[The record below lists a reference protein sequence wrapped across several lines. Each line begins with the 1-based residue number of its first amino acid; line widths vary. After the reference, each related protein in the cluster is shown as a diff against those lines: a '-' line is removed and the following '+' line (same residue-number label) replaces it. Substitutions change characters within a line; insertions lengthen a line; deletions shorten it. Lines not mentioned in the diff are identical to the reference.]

1 VADRQLLLITGHTG
15 FLGRHLVEQAP
26 ALLPGWRLVGVSRT
40 APDAVSAIV
49 GQIETVAADVADA
62 QALATL
68 VERLKPAGVIHL
80 AAAPRD
86 AAFDDAMRVNVAGTH
101 HLLAALRESAPAA
114 RVVVCGSSAEIGLSR
129 PDEMPLGED
138 CACRP
143 VGAYGVSKLC
153 QSVVARSAFDAFGQ
167 HVVRI
172 RLFNMLG
179 AGMPSSLLG
188 GRCAEQLAERRRSG
202 SKQPLLFGDLT
213 AVRDYIDAR
222 DAARALLL
230 GVTEGAAGALYHVG
244 SGHAQ
249 SGEDVV
255 TGLIEA
261 SGLGID
267 FEVDPSRVGG
277 VDVPIQVADP
287 QRAAAELGWRAQHS
301 FEESLLATWL
311 AAAAGSSGPP
321 PAGLPA

>member
-1 VADRQLLLITGHTG
+1 VADCQLLLITGHTG

-26 ALLPGWRLVGVSRT
+26 ALLPGWRLVGVART
-40 APDAVSAIV
+40 APDAASASA
-49 GQIETVAADVADA
+49 GRIETVAADVADA

-86 AAFDDAMRVNVAGTH
+86 AAFDDAMRVSVAGTH
-101 HLLAALRESAPAA
+101 HLLAALRESA
-114 RVVVCGSSAEIGLSR
+114 
-129 PDEMPLGED
+129 
-138 CACRP
+138 P

-213 AVRDYIDAR
+213 ALRDYIDAR